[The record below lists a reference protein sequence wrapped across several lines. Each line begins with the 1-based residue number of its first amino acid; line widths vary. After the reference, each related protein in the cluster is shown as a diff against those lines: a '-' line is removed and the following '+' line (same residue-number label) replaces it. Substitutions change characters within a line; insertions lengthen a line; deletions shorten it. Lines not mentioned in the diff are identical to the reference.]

1 MEDLNFSIDDK
12 KRIVLRKI
20 LTDEVKNFNSFLF
33 SINGDPTIYQKA
45 FSIVY
50 DELFTT
56 KPDIDSLSSEDL
68 RRLSFALNYSVEL
81 LRDKLISNA
90 QRFNDYSNHLDDKII
105 LKTIQRA
112 TNQSSLL
119 YIHSNDDKYANIKKI
134 IKNYSKAYKLNT
146 TLAKQGFYLE
156 SKRNSSYYNEKKNY
170 QHSLREFLYTLKRLG
185 IEDKRDINDI
195 LKTLNKSFF
204 KISNNSWEIEPIHF
218 IANKKDKYLCLDY
231 LKLNTLKF
239 EYANNLIKYLPQ
251 STFQNLMEIMMDNGV
266 SIRDYA
272 EKKVGKCP
280 EDTVGFYNSYLLNVV
295 NNENELSQ

>member
-1 MEDLNFSIDDK
+1 MN
-12 KRIVLRKI
+12 
-20 LTDEVKNFNSFLF
+20 
-33 SINGDPTIYQKA
+33 
-45 FSIVY
+45 
-50 DELFTT
+50 
-56 KPDIDSLSSEDL
+56 
-68 RRLSFALNYSVEL
+68 
-81 LRDKLISNA
+81 
-90 QRFNDYSNHLDDKII
+90 
-105 LKTIQRA
+105 
-112 TNQSSLL
+112 
-119 YIHSNDDKYANIKKI
+119 
-134 IKNYSKAYKLNT
+134 
-146 TLAKQGFYLE
+146 
-156 SKRNSSYYNEKKNY
+156 YYNEKKNY

-272 EKKVGKCP
+272 ENKVGKCP
-280 EDTVGFYNSYLLNVV
+280 EDTAGFYNAYLSVMNSK
-295 NNENELSQ
+295 NELSK